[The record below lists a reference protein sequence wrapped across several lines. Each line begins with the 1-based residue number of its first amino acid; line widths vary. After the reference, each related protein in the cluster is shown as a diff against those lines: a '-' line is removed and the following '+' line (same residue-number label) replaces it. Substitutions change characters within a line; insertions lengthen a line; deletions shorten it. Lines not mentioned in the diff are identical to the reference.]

1 MAHDKSDNFHSNLI
15 QLIREKT
22 GDRFPDS
29 QTSLSDLLK
38 NFIYR
43 DFSERE
49 SLLHWQNILIR
60 HAELR
65 AKLGPSTDIQLAIM
79 DYFINI
85 TQMVSAPLLIDTHAF
100 RHTEK
105 LAMIDPL
112 TGLFNRRYMDVALKK
127 EFNRCARY
135 EKNLSVFLLDLD
147 DFKKI
152 NDTRG
157 HPFGDR
163 VLRELAAML
172 SDMMREE
179 DITCR
184 YGGEEFLV
192 ILPETDVEGANI
204 LTDRLKKE
212 IKSRPFFIEN
222 GITFSGGYATYPE
235 TASSAEN
242 LIEAADRALYQA
254 KSAGKDRIFAAN
266 PDRRKFGRFDQ
277 RLNLDIF
284 RTRSSI
290 PVTGI
295 QTQNVSCGG
304 VRFACDV
311 RYRLDTPLDLV
322 LAYAN
327 SGAHGME
334 ARGRITWMRE
344 TPGSYLYGVRFLET
358 PELLES
364 CLCSNG
370 NPI

>member
-1 MAHDKSDNFHSNLI
+1 MAHNKSDNFHANLI

-22 GDRFPDS
+22 GDRFPDT
-29 QTSLSDLLK
+29 QDSLSDLLK
-38 NFIYR
+38 NYIYR

-49 SLLHWQNILIR
+49 SLLHWQNILIH

-85 TQMVSAPLLIDTHAF
+85 THMVSSPLLIETHTF
-100 RHTEK
+100 RHTEQ

-112 TGLFNRRYMDVALKK
+112 TGLFNRRYMDIALKK
-127 EFNRCARY
+127 EFNRCSRY
-135 EKNLSVFLLDLD
+135 DKNLSVFLLDID

-163 VLRELAAML
+163 VIRELADML
-172 SDMMREE
+172 TDMVREE
-179 DITCR
+179 DIACR
-184 YGGEEFLV
+184 YGGEEFLL

-222 GITFSGGYATYPE
+222 GITFSGGYATYPD
-235 TASSAEN
+235 TASSADN
-242 LIEAADRALYQA
+242 LIEGADRALYQA

-266 PDRRKFGRFDQ
+266 PDRRKFSRFDQ

-284 RTRSSI
+284 RTRSGVS
-290 PVTGI
+290 VTGI

-304 VRFACDV
+304 VRFACGV
-311 RYRLDTPLDLV
+311 RYRVNTPLDLV
-322 LAYAN
+322 LAHIN
-327 SGAHGME
+327 SGVDNME
-334 ARGRITWMRE
+334 ARGKISWMRE

-358 PELLES
+358 PEFLES
-364 CLCSNG
+364 CLCANG
-370 NPI
+370 NHI